1 MYRRLAVTLIAPFFL
16 VLGLTALSLVYAQAT
31 GAPAQLIGSY
41 KWRLTETWFGGFS
54 AIEVSGNGTSM
65 VALSDRGY
73 WVEGDLNRE
82 NGVISGVENV
92 RMHRVLRPNGK
103 FAKHTGWRDS
113 EGLARMADQSFVVSF
128 EAEHRLE
135 KFPEPGALPQKM
147 PWSEEFNKMP
157 LNGGFEAL
165 AVDDAGVL
173 FTMPEVAIGAEDEI
187 QVFTLTG
194 GTWARAF
201 TLSRDKQFQPVGA
214 DFGPD
219 GRLYVLERG
228 FNGFGFRTRAR
239 SFDVS
244 SGQVRDEN
252 LLFSRGVARHDNLE
266 GISVWRDGDGLIRIT
281 MISDDNFRFLQKTE
295 IVEYV
300 LPDSS

>member
-1 MYRRLAVTLIAPFFL
+1 MYRRFAVALIAPVFL
-16 VLGLTALSLVYAQAT
+16 VLGLTALSFVHAQAT
-31 GAPAQLIGSY
+31 DTPAQLVGSY

-54 AIEVSGNGTSM
+54 AIEVSEDGSQM

-73 WVEGDLNRE
+73 WVEGDLIRE
-82 NGVISGVENV
+82 NGVISGVGNV
-92 RMHRVLRPNGK
+92 RMHRVLRPNGT

-113 EGLARMADQSFVVSF
+113 EGLAEMADGSFVVSF
-128 EAEHRLE
+128 EAEHRLDNFA
-135 KFPEPGALPQKM
+135 KPGALPQKM
-147 PWSEEFNKMP
+147 PWDQGLNEMP

-165 AVDDAGVL
+165 AVDDKGVL
-173 FTMPEVAIGAEDEI
+173 YTMPEVAIGAEGVI
-187 QVFTLTG
+187 QVFTLVG
-194 GTWARAF
+194 DTWARAF
-201 TLSRDKQFQPVGA
+201 TLPRHKQFQPVGA

-239 SFDVS
+239 SFEMS
-244 SGQVRDEN
+244 NGQARDEK
-252 LLFSRGVARHDNLE
+252 LLFSKGVGRHDNLE
-266 GISVWRDGDGLIRIT
+266 GISVWRDEAGLIRLT